1 MKITFKT
8 GGLLSDLL
16 PAGSRDDEAVIE
28 IADTATPVD
37 VMHQLGLPEDD
48 FYLVILND
56 EVVPVAERSATG
68 LKPGDELGIYPPL
81 KGG

>member
-8 GGLLSDLL
+8 GGLLGDIL
-16 PAGSRDDEAVIE
+16 PPDAKDDEAVLE
-28 IADTATPVD
+28 VAEKATPID
-37 VMHQLGLPEDD
+37 VLRQLELPEDE

-56 EVVPVAERSATG
+56 EVVPVAERKTTLLA
-68 LKPGDELGIYPPL
+68 PGDELGVYPPL

>member
-8 GGLLSDLL
+8 GGLLAEML
-16 PAGSRDDEAVIE
+16 PADAVDDAMGLELPDGS
-28 IADTATPVD
+28 TPID
-37 VMHQLGLPEDD
+37 VMAHFDLPEDD

-56 EVVPVAERSATG
+56 EVIPKSRREMTVLRD
-68 LKPGDELGIYPPL
+68 GDELGIFPPL

>member
-8 GGLLSDLL
+8 GGMIADILPEGCDDDQTVLDL
-16 PAGSRDDEAVIE
+16 PDGAVITQ
-28 IADTATPVD
+28 AMA
-37 VMHQLGLPEDD
+37 QLGLPEDD

-56 EVVPVAERSATG
+56 VVCPKKARATTR
-68 LKPGDELGIYPPL
+68 LSDGDELGIYPPL